1 MEEKKRIL
9 DEDDNAYKVL
19 AMLFEPVVSEEFRKM
34 KSEEKKISII
44 PASLNKE
51 SGNYRPRI

>member
-1 MEEKKRIL
+1 MEEQKRLL

-19 AMLFEPVVSEEFRKM
+19 ARLFEPMVSEEFQK
-34 KSEEKKISII
+34 KKTEEKKVSII
-44 PASLNKE
+44 PALLNKE

>member
-19 AMLFEPVVSEEFRKM
+19 AMLFEGMVTEEFQKI
-34 KSEEKKISII
+34 KDQEKKVSII
-44 PASLNKE
+44 PALLAKE
-51 SGNYRPRI
+51 SGNHRPRI